1 MRSVLLST
9 DLIRKGNGDWTP
21 TEINTNSGHEL
32 DIKYRD
38 NKSEHFIEN
47 YGDYF
52 DHSQLHTFL
61 QNNNMTKIILIDKK
75 GSMEL
80 LFDSFA
86 NYYNY
91 QYEFVQVPEGGVS
104 IPNVDDADDVLII
117 RVSYDTYALIDDLY
131 ARDMFE
137 FHNLIKN
144 ESFASPVAFNTGT
157 EDNVDTITEFEPS
170 IDGIVPNY
178 LVKPRVPGYPKG
190 MYPMVYRL
198 DTQEELD
205 ELKSNITQN
214 QFIQKYEYNAE
225 LGLVENR
232 VSFVRSLDLVY
243 GSNLDVLNLITY
255 KSINGVS
262 TQNTLLQYDNE
273 LLENKRL
280 SPLFTTKWHPSY
292 TLSNSLKYHFDATDE
307 ILMPDLTDKIA
318 TELSVNDMVLGINF
332 NEEIKLFKSAPVE
345 TLETFTTGSVTISH
359 LEENPFNCIF
369 INITAVNSDGVEFN
383 WYDGVGNSYLIQKA
397 GSDDAQYLSEVSGYI
412 EIGDTIFI
420 YDKADNIVKPLQ
432 VTNIFYDVKNI
443 VTYKISLQQ
452 EFREFL
458 VKLDENIYLL
468 QHNAACNAYCGAWW
482 FCGSET
488 CALCGKNSI
497 NCPNCSGYSG
507 SSYVCNSDRR
517 FKENIVLV
525 GKSADGINIYQFN
538 YIGQEEVYE
547 GVIAQELL
555 DTEFETAV
563 VVGED
568 GMYKVD
574 YSKLDV
580 EFKQIN

>member
-1 MRSVLLST
+1 MRSVLIST
-9 DLIRKGNGDWTP
+9 DLIRKGDGQLTP
-21 TEINTNSGHEL
+21 TEINTNTGHEL
-32 DIKYRD
+32 DIKYKD
-38 NKSEHFIEN
+38 NESEHFIEN
-47 YGDYF
+47 YGEYF
-52 DHSQLHTFL
+52 DHNGFHNFL
-61 QNNNMTKIILIDKK
+61 QNNSMTKIVLIDKK

-80 LFDSFA
+80 LFNSFA

-91 QYEFVQVPEGGVS
+91 EYEFVQVAEGSVS
-104 IPNVDDADDVLII
+104 IPIVEDAENVLII

-144 ESFASPVAFNTGT
+144 ESFTSPVTFNTGT
-157 EDNVDTITEFEPS
+157 EDNIDTITTFEPS
-170 IDGIVPNY
+170 IDGIAPNY
-178 LVKPRVPGYPKG
+178 LIKPRVPGYPRG

-205 ELKSNITQN
+205 ELKSNITEN
-214 QFIQKYEYNAE
+214 QFIQKYEYNEE

-292 TLSNSLKYHFDATDE
+292 ALSNSLKYHFDATDE
-307 ILMPDLTDKIA
+307 VLMPDLTDKIA
-318 TELSVNDMVLGINF
+318 TELVVEENVLGINF
-332 NEEIKLFKSAPVE
+332 SEEIKLFKSAPVE
-345 TLETFTTGSVTISH
+345 TLTTFTTGSVGISH
-359 LEENPFNCIF
+359 LEENQFNCIF
-369 INITAVNSDGVEFN
+369 INITAVNSEGVEFN
-383 WYDGVGNSYLIQKA
+383 WYDGIGNAYLIQKS
-397 GSDDAQYLSEVSGYI
+397 GSEDAQYLSEVSGYI
-412 EIGDTIFI
+412 EVGDNIFI
-420 YDKADNIVKPLQ
+420 YDKTDNIVKPLQ
-432 VTNIFYDVKNI
+432 VTNIFYDIKDI
-443 VTYKISLQQ
+443 TTYKISLQQ

-458 VKLDENIYLL
+458 IKLDENIYLL
-468 QHNAACNAYCGAWW
+468 QHNAACNEWCGV
-482 FCGSET
+482 FYYCGSET
-488 CALCGKNSI
+488 CALCGKNSQ
-497 NCPNCSGYSG
+497 NCPNCSGYGG
-507 SSYVCNSDRR
+507 SSYLCNSDRR
-517 FKENIVLV
+517 LKENMILV
-525 GKSADGINIYQFN
+525 GKSQSGVNIYQFN
-538 YIGQEEVYE
+538 YIGQDGLYE

-555 DTEFETAV
+555 NTEFNDAV
-563 VVGED
+563 ILGDDE
-568 GMYKVD
+568 MYKVD